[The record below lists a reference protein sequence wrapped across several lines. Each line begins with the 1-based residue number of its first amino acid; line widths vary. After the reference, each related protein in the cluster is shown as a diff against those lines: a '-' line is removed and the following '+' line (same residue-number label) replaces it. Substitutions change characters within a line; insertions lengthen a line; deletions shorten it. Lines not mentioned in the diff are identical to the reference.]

1 MYKVVRTLDLLSQT
15 LFDSK
20 SYVITLFLFLNTSLF
35 SQNNENQW
43 IISAGYSAV
52 DLYPSGAELGRPYYP
67 QGKIFEDFFNVS
79 DHWNFGGP
87 TISVSKLISKSFYL
101 GIEMSINDI
110 KKIEGQQNIDF
121 PYYSGEVFLRKTFNN
136 RKKLRPFV
144 ESGFG
149 ISGIDR
155 GLFGDSIP
163 FSQYFSKILSP
174 SFGLQYRLTNHIG
187 LEISSSFNKALDKKG
202 ISHLR
207 HNFSVYIGLGDT
219 DKDGDG
225 IINRK
230 DKCPKIPGNPEF
242 NGCPD
247 TDGDSIPDPED
258 KCPEVFG
265 EQVNNGCPNTD
276 NLSKENKMS
285 FDDNLESQIG
295 TESSTFSDN
304 ISNMSNQSSDEKADI
319 TQEENTSEIKIPD
332 DQMLIYFPAN
342 SSRVLGKKTIKKLK
356 NVVGI
361 LLSEMDLK
369 VLLEGH
375 SSNDG
380 DFSINL
386 NLSRQRANIVRDFLI
401 EEGIESNRISVKA
414 LGEDEPI
421 FDNNTTQGRVLNR
434 CVLIIIKR

>member
-20 SYVITLFLFLNTSLF
+20 YYIIISFLLFNTSLF

-43 IISAGYSAV
+43 IFSVGYSAV
-52 DLYPSGAELGRPYYP
+52 DLYPSGAKEGKPYYS
-67 QGKIFEDFFNVS
+67 QGKVFEDFFNVS

-87 TISVSKLISKSFYL
+87 TISVSKLIVKSFYL
-101 GIEMSINDI
+101 GIEMSINEI
-110 KKIEGQQNIDF
+110 KKIEGQDKIDF

-136 RKKLRPFV
+136 KKKLRPFIK
-144 ESGFG
+144 SGFG

-163 FSQYFSKILSP
+163 FSQYFSKTLSP
-174 SFGLQYRLTNHIG
+174 SFGAQFRLTDHIG
-187 LEISSSFNKALDKKG
+187 FEISSSFNKAIDKKG
-202 ISHLR
+202 ITHLR
-207 HNFSVYIGLGDT
+207 HNASLYIGLGDT

-230 DKCPKIPGNPEF
+230 DKCPKIPGLSEF

-247 TDGDSIPDPED
+247 ADSDGIPDPED
-258 KCPEVFG
+258 KCPEIFG
-265 EQVNNGCPNTD
+265 EQVNNGCPEAD
-276 NLSKENKMS
+276 NLSEENKMQVDENS
-285 FDDNLESQIG
+285 ESQIG
-295 TESSTFSDN
+295 TESPTFSDN
-304 ISNMSNQSSDEKADI
+304 ISSIDQQSFEDKLVALEDEKI
-319 TQEENTSEIKIPD
+319 SNTTLPD
-332 DQMLIYFPAN
+332 EQMLIYFPAN
-342 SSRVLGKKTIKKLK
+342 SSRVLGKTTIKKLK
-356 NVVGI
+356 NIVDI

-386 NLSRQRANIVRDFLI
+386 NLSQQRANIARDFLI

-421 FDNNTTQGRVLNR
+421 YDNNKTQGRVLNR
-434 CVLIIIKR
+434 CVLIIIK

>member
-1 MYKVVRTLDLLSQT
+1 MYKVVRILDLLIKT
-15 LFDSK
+15 LFD
-20 SYVITLFLFLNTSLF
+20 YRPYFITLFLFLNTSLF

-52 DLYPSGAELGRPYYP
+52 DLYPSSAEVGRPYYP

-87 TISVSKLISKSFYL
+87 TISISKLISKSFYL

-110 KKIEGQQNIDF
+110 KKIEGQQKIDF
-121 PYYSGEVFLRKTFNN
+121 PYYSGEVFVRKTFNN
-136 RKKLRPFV
+136 KKRLRPFV
-144 ESGFG
+144 KSGFG

-163 FSQYFSKILSP
+163 FSQYFSKTLSP
-174 SFGLQYRLTNHIG
+174 SFGAQFRITNHIG
-187 LEISSSFNKALDKKG
+187 IEISSSFNKAIDKKG
-202 ISHLR
+202 ITHLR
-207 HNFSVYIGLGDT
+207 HNASLYIGLGDT

-230 DKCPKIPGNPEF
+230 DKCPKIPGLPEF

-247 TDGDSIPDPED
+247 ADSDGIPDPED

-265 EQVNNGCPNTD
+265 EKAENGCPKVNE
-276 NLSKENKMS
+276 LSEEHEMTVNENK
-285 FDDNLESQIG
+285 EIQIG
-295 TESSTFSDN
+295 TESSTFTDN

-319 TQEENTSEIKIPD
+319 LQEENISKIKIPD

-342 SSRVLGKKTIKKLK
+342 SSKVLGKTTIKKLK
-356 NVVGI
+356 NVVST
-361 LLSEMDLK
+361 LLNQMDLK

-380 DFSINL
+380 DFTINL
-386 NLSRQRANIVRDFLI
+386 NLSQQRANIVKNFFI
-401 EEGIESNRISVKA
+401 GEGVESNRISVKS

-421 FDNNTTQGRVLNR
+421 FDNNTSQGRTLNR
-434 CVLIIIKR
+434 CVLIIIR

>member
-1 MYKVVRTLDLLSQT
+1 MYKVVRTLDILSQT

-20 SYVITLFLFLNTSLF
+20 YYIIISFLLFNTSLF

-43 IISAGYSAV
+43 IFSVGYSAV
-52 DLYPSGAELGRPYYP
+52 DLYPSGAKEGKPYYP
-67 QGKIFEDFFNVS
+67 QGKVFEDFFNVS

-110 KKIEGQQNIDF
+110 KKIEGQDKIDF

-136 RKKLRPFV
+136 KKKLRPFV
-144 ESGFG
+144 KSGFG

-163 FSQYFSKILSP
+163 FSQYFSKTFSP
-174 SFGLQYRLTNHIG
+174 SFGVQFRLTDHIG
-187 LEISSSFNKALDKKG
+187 FEISSSFNKAIDKKG
-202 ISHLR
+202 ITHLR
-207 HNFSVYIGLGDT
+207 HNASLYIGLGDT

-230 DKCPKIPGNPEF
+230 DNCPKIPGLPEF

-247 TDGDSIPDPED
+247 ADNDGIPDPED

-265 EQVNNGCPNTD
+265 EKADNGCPEVKE
-276 NLSKENKMS
+276 LSEEHEMMVNGNK
-285 FDDNLESQIG
+285 ESQIG
-295 TESSTFSDN
+295 TVSSTFTDN
-304 ISNMSNQSSDEKADI
+304 ISNMSQQSSDVKADI
-319 TQEENTSEIKIPD
+319 TQEENISRIKIPD

-361 LLSEMDLK
+361 LLNEMDLK

-380 DFSINL
+380 DFTINL
-386 NLSRQRANIVRDFLI
+386 NLSQQRANIVRDFLI

-421 FDNNTTQGRVLNR
+421 FDNNTSQGRVLNR
-434 CVLIIIKR
+434 CVLIIIK

>member
-1 MYKVVRTLDLLSQT
+1 MYKVVRTLDILSQT

-20 SYVITLFLFLNTSLF
+20 YYIIISFLLFNTSLF

-43 IISAGYSAV
+43 IFSLGYSAV
-52 DLYPSGAELGRPYYP
+52 DLYPSGAKEGKPYYP
-67 QGKIFEDFFNVS
+67 QGKVFEDFFNVS

-87 TISVSKLISKSFYL
+87 TISISKLILKSFYL
-101 GIEMSINDI
+101 GIEMSINEI
-110 KKIEGQQNIDF
+110 KKIEGQDKIDF

-136 RKKLRPFV
+136 KKKLRPFV
-144 ESGFG
+144 KSGFG

-163 FSQYFSKILSP
+163 FSQYFSKTLSP

-187 LEISSSFNKALDKKG
+187 FEISSSFNKAIDKKG
-202 ISHLR
+202 ITHLR
-207 HNFSVYIGLGDT
+207 HNASLYIGLGDT

-230 DKCPKIPGNPEF
+230 DKCPKIPGLPEF

-247 TDGDSIPDPED
+247 ADSDGIPDPED

-265 EQVNNGCPNTD
+265 EKAENGCPKVNE
-276 NLSKENKMS
+276 LSEENEMTVNENK
-285 FDDNLESQIG
+285 EIQIG
-295 TESSTFSDN
+295 TESSTFTDN

-319 TQEENTSEIKIPD
+319 LQEENISKIKIPD

-361 LLSEMDLK
+361 LLNEMDLK

-380 DFSINL
+380 DFTINL
-386 NLSRQRANIVRDFLI
+386 NLSQQRANIVRDFLI

-434 CVLIIIKR
+434 CVLIIIK

>member
-1 MYKVVRTLDLLSQT
+1 MYKVVRTLDILSQT

-20 SYVITLFLFLNTSLF
+20 YYIIISFLLFNASLF

-43 IISAGYSAV
+43 IFSVGYSAV
-52 DLYPSGAELGRPYYP
+52 DLYPSGAKEGTPYYP
-67 QGKIFEDFFNVS
+67 QGKVFEDFFNVS

-87 TISVSKLISKSFYL
+87 TISISKLIVKSFYL
-101 GIEMSINDI
+101 GIEMSINEI
-110 KKIEGQQNIDF
+110 KKIESQDMIDF

-136 RKKLRPFV
+136 KKKLRPFIK
-144 ESGFG
+144 SGFG

-155 GLFGDSIP
+155 GIFGDSIP
-163 FSQYFSKILSP
+163 FSQYFSKTLSP

-187 LEISSSFNKALDKKG
+187 FEISSSFNKAIDKKG
-202 ISHLR
+202 ITHLR
-207 HNFSVYIGLGDT
+207 HNASLYIGLGDT
-219 DKDGDG
+219 DKDRDG

-230 DKCPKIPGNPEF
+230 DKCPKIPGLPEF

-247 TDGDSIPDPED
+247 ADSDGIPDPED

-265 EQVNNGCPNTD
+265 EKADNGCPKVNE
-276 NLSKENKMS
+276 LSEEHEMTVNENK
-285 FDDNLESQIG
+285 EIQIG
-295 TESSTFSDN
+295 TESSTFTDN

-319 TQEENTSEIKIPD
+319 LQEENISKIKIPD

-342 SSRVLGKKTIKKLK
+342 SSSVLGKKTIKKLK

-361 LLSEMDLK
+361 LLNEMDLK

-380 DFSINL
+380 DFTINL
-386 NLSRQRANIVRDFLI
+386 NLSQQRANIVKDFLI
-401 EEGIESNRISVKA
+401 GEGVESNRISVKA

-421 FDNNTTQGRVLNR
+421 FDNNTSQGRALNR
-434 CVLIIIKR
+434 CVLIIIR

>member
-1 MYKVVRTLDLLSQT
+1 MYKVVRILDLLFQT
-15 LFDSK
+15 LFD
-20 SYVITLFLFLNTSLF
+20 YRPYFITLFLFLNTSLF

-52 DLYPSGAELGRPYYP
+52 DLYPSGAEVGRPYYP

-87 TISVSKLISKSFYL
+87 TISISKLISKSFYL

-110 KKIEGQQNIDF
+110 KKIEGQQKIDF

-136 RKKLRPFV
+136 KKRLRPFV
-144 ESGFG
+144 KSGFG

-163 FSQYFSKILSP
+163 FSQYFSKTLSP
-174 SFGLQYRLTNHIG
+174 SFGAQFRITNHIG
-187 LEISSSFNKALDKKG
+187 IEISSSFNKALDKKG

-207 HNFSVYIGLGDT
+207 HNFSVYLGLGDT

-230 DKCPKIPGNPEF
+230 DKCPKIPGLPEF

-247 TDGDSIPDPED
+247 TDADGIPDPED
-258 KCPEVFG
+258 KCPEVSG
-265 EQVNNGCPNTD
+265 ELVNNGCPGAE
-276 NLSKENKMS
+276 NLSQENKIL
-285 FDDNLESQIG
+285 DDENLENQIG
-295 TESSTFSDN
+295 TESPTISNN
-304 ISNMSNQSSDEKADI
+304 ISSINKQSSEEKVDI
-319 TQEENTSEIKIPD
+319 VQEENMAETKLPEE
-332 DQMLIYFPAN
+332 QMLIYFPAN
-342 SSRVLGKKTIKKLK
+342 SSRVLGKTTIKKLK
-356 NVVGI
+356 NVVSI
-361 LLSEMDLK
+361 LLNQMDLK

-380 DFSINL
+380 DFTINL
-386 NLSRQRANIVRDFLI
+386 NLSQQRANIVKDFLI
-401 EEGIESNRISVKA
+401 GEGVESNRISVKS

-421 FDNNTTQGRVLNR
+421 YDNNTSQGRALNR
-434 CVLIIIKR
+434 CVLIIIR

>member
-20 SYVITLFLFLNTSLF
+20 YYIIISFLLFNTSLF

-43 IISAGYSAV
+43 IISVGYSAV
-52 DLYPSGAELGRPYYP
+52 DLYPSGAEVGRSYYP

-87 TISVSKLISKSFYL
+87 TISISKLISKSFYL

-110 KKIEGQQNIDF
+110 KKIEGQQKIDF

-136 RKKLRPFV
+136 KKRLRPFV
-144 ESGFG
+144 KSGFG

-163 FSQYFSKILSP
+163 FSQYFSKTLSP
-174 SFGLQYRLTNHIG
+174 SFGAQFRITNHIG
-187 LEISSSFNKALDKKG
+187 IEISSSFNKALDKKG

-207 HNFSVYIGLGDT
+207 HNFSVYLGLGDT

-230 DKCPKIPGNPEF
+230 DKCPKIPGLPEF

-247 TDGDSIPDPED
+247 TDADGIPDPED
-258 KCPEVFG
+258 KCPEVSG
-265 EQVNNGCPNTD
+265 ELVNNGCPGAE
-276 NLSKENKMS
+276 NLSQENKII
-285 FDDNLESQIG
+285 DDENLESQIG
-295 TESSTFSDN
+295 TESPTISDN
-304 ISNMSNQSSDEKADI
+304 ISSIDQQSSEDKLGALEDEKISKI
-319 TQEENTSEIKIPD
+319 TLPD
-332 DQMLIYFPAN
+332 QQMLIYFPAN
-342 SSRVLGKKTIKKLK
+342 SSKVLGKTTIKKLK
-356 NVVGI
+356 NVVST
-361 LLSEMDLK
+361 LLNQRDLK

-380 DFSINL
+380 DFTINL
-386 NLSRQRANIVRDFLI
+386 NLSQQRANIVKDFLI
-401 EEGIESNRISVKA
+401 GEGVESNRISVKS

-421 FDNNTTQGRVLNR
+421 FDNNTSQGRTLNR
-434 CVLIIIKR
+434 CVLIIIR

>member
-1 MYKVVRTLDLLSQT
+1 MYKVVRTLDLFSQT

-20 SYVITLFLFLNTSLF
+20 SYVITIFLFLNTSLF

-52 DLYPSGAELGRPYYP
+52 DLYPSGAKEGKPYYP
-67 QGKIFEDFFNVS
+67 QGKVFEDFFNVS

-87 TISVSKLISKSFYL
+87 TISVSKLIVKSFYL
-101 GIEMSINDI
+101 GIEMSINEI
-110 KKIEGQQNIDF
+110 KKIEGQDKIDF

-136 RKKLRPFV
+136 KKKLRPFIK
-144 ESGFG
+144 SGFG

-163 FSQYFSKILSP
+163 FSQYFSKTLSP
-174 SFGLQYRLTNHIG
+174 SFGAQFRLTDHIG
-187 LEISSSFNKALDKKG
+187 FEISSSFNKAIDKKG
-202 ISHLR
+202 ITHLR
-207 HNFSVYIGLGDT
+207 HNASLYIGLGDT

-230 DKCPKIPGNPEF
+230 DKCPKIPGLSEF

-247 TDGDSIPDPED
+247 ADSDGIPDPED
-258 KCPEVFG
+258 KCPEIFG
-265 EQVNNGCPNTD
+265 EQVNNGCPEAD
-276 NLSKENKMS
+276 NLSEENKMQVDENS
-285 FDDNLESQIG
+285 ESQIG
-295 TESSTFSDN
+295 TESPTFSDN
-304 ISNMSNQSSDEKADI
+304 ISSIDQQSFEDKLVALEDEKI
-319 TQEENTSEIKIPD
+319 SNTTLPD
-332 DQMLIYFPAN
+332 EQMLIYFPAN
-342 SSRVLGKKTIKKLK
+342 SSRVLGKTTIKKLK
-356 NVVGI
+356 NIVDI

-386 NLSRQRANIVRDFLI
+386 NLSQQRANIARDFLI

-421 FDNNTTQGRVLNR
+421 YDNNKTQGRVLNR
-434 CVLIIIKR
+434 CVLIIIK

>member
-20 SYVITLFLFLNTSLF
+20 YYIIISFLLFNTSLF

-43 IISAGYSAV
+43 IFSVGYSAV
-52 DLYPSGAELGRPYYP
+52 DLYPSGAKEGKPYYS
-67 QGKIFEDFFNVS
+67 QGKVFEDFFNVS

-87 TISVSKLISKSFYL
+87 TISVSKLIVKSFYL
-101 GIEMSINDI
+101 GIEMSINEI
-110 KKIEGQQNIDF
+110 KKIEGQDKIDF

-136 RKKLRPFV
+136 KKKLRPFV
-144 ESGFG
+144 KSGFG

-163 FSQYFSKILSP
+163 FSQYFSKTLSP
-174 SFGLQYRLTNHIG
+174 SFGFQYRLTNHIG
-187 LEISSSFNKALDKKG
+187 FEISSSFNKAIDKKG
-202 ISHLR
+202 ITHLR
-207 HNFSVYIGLGDT
+207 HNASLYIGLGDT

-230 DKCPKIPGNPEF
+230 DKCPKIPGNPQF

-258 KCPEVFG
+258 KCPEIFG
-265 EQVNNGCPNTD
+265 EQVNNGCPEAD
-276 NLSKENKMS
+276 NLSEENKMS
-285 FDDNLESQIG
+285 INENLESQIG
-295 TESSTFSDN
+295 TESPTFSDN
-304 ISNMSNQSSDEKADI
+304 TSKLRQQSSDEKVDI
-319 TQEENTSEIKIPD
+319 IQEDNVSKTKLPD
-332 DQMLIYFPAN
+332 QQMLIYFPAN
-342 SSRVLGKKTIKKLK
+342 SSRVLGKTTIKKLK
-356 NVVGI
+356 NVVST
-361 LLSEMDLK
+361 LLNQMDLK

-380 DFSINL
+380 DSAL
-386 NLSRQRANIVRDFLI
+386 NLSLSAKRANIVKDFLI
-401 EEGIESNRISVKA
+401 EEGIESNRITVKA

-421 FDNNTTQGRVLNR
+421 YDNDKTQGRVLNR
-434 CVLIIIKR
+434 CVLIIIN

>member
-1 MYKVVRTLDLLSQT
+1 MYKVVRTLDILSQT

-20 SYVITLFLFLNTSLF
+20 YYIIISFLLFNTSLF

-43 IISAGYSAV
+43 IFSVGYSAV
-52 DLYPSGAELGRPYYP
+52 DLYPSGAKEGTPYYP
-67 QGKIFEDFFNVS
+67 QGKVFEDFFNVS

-87 TISVSKLISKSFYL
+87 TISISKLIVKSFYL
-101 GIEMSINDI
+101 GIEMSINEI
-110 KKIEGQQNIDF
+110 KKIENQDKIDF

-136 RKKLRPFV
+136 KKKLRPFV
-144 ESGFG
+144 KSGFG

-163 FSQYFSKILSP
+163 FSQYFSKTLSP

-187 LEISSSFNKALDKKG
+187 FEISSSFNKAIDKKG
-202 ISHLR
+202 ITHLR
-207 HNFSVYIGLGDT
+207 HNASLYIGLGDT

-230 DKCPKIPGNPEF
+230 DKCPKIPGLPEF

-247 TDGDSIPDPED
+247 ADSDGIPDPED

-265 EQVNNGCPNTD
+265 EKAENGCPEVKE
-276 NLSKENKMS
+276 LSEEHEMTVNENK
-285 FDDNLESQIG
+285 EIQIG
-295 TESSTFSDN
+295 TESSTFTDN

-319 TQEENTSEIKIPD
+319 LQEENISKIKIPD

-356 NVVGI
+356 NIVGI
-361 LLSEMDLK
+361 LLNEMDLK

-386 NLSRQRANIVRDFLI
+386 NLSQQRANIVRDFLI

-434 CVLIIIKR
+434 CVLIIIK

>member
-1 MYKVVRTLDLLSQT
+1 
-15 LFDSK
+15 
-20 SYVITLFLFLNTSLF
+20 
-35 SQNNENQW
+35 
-43 IISAGYSAV
+43 
-52 DLYPSGAELGRPYYP
+52 
-67 QGKIFEDFFNVS
+67 
-79 DHWNFGGP
+79 
-87 TISVSKLISKSFYL
+87 
-101 GIEMSINDI
+101 MSINDI
-110 KKIEGQQNIDF
+110 KKIEGQQKIDF

-136 RKKLRPFV
+136 KKRLRPFV
-144 ESGFG
+144 KSGFG

-163 FSQYFSKILSP
+163 FSQYFSKTLSP
-174 SFGLQYRLTNHIG
+174 SFGAQFRITNHIG
-187 LEISSSFNKALDKKG
+187 IEISSSFNKAIDKKG
-202 ISHLR
+202 ITHLR
-207 HNFSVYIGLGDT
+207 HNASLYIGLGDT

-230 DKCPKIPGNPEF
+230 DKCPKIPGLPEF

-247 TDGDSIPDPED
+247 ADSDGIPDPED

-265 EQVNNGCPNTD
+265 EKAENGCPKVNE
-276 NLSKENKMS
+276 LSEEHEMTVNENK
-285 FDDNLESQIG
+285 EIQIG
-295 TESSTFSDN
+295 TESSTFTDN

-319 TQEENTSEIKIPD
+319 LQEENISKIKIPD

-361 LLSEMDLK
+361 LLNEMDLK

-380 DFSINL
+380 DFTINL
-386 NLSRQRANIVRDFLI
+386 NLSQQRANIVRDFLI

-434 CVLIIIKR
+434 CVLIIIK

>member
-1 MYKVVRTLDLLSQT
+1 MYKVVRILDLLFQT
-15 LFDSK
+15 LFD
-20 SYVITLFLFLNTSLF
+20 YRPYFITLFLFLNTSLF

-52 DLYPSGAELGRPYYP
+52 DLYPSGAEVGRPYYP

-87 TISVSKLISKSFYL
+87 TISISKLISKSFYL

-110 KKIEGQQNIDF
+110 KKIEGQQKIDF

-136 RKKLRPFV
+136 KKRLRPFV
-144 ESGFG
+144 KSGFG

-163 FSQYFSKILSP
+163 FSQYFSKTLSP
-174 SFGLQYRLTNHIG
+174 SFGAQFRITNHIG
-187 LEISSSFNKALDKKG
+187 IEISSSFNKALDKKG

-207 HNFSVYIGLGDT
+207 HNFSVYLGLGDT

-230 DKCPKIPGNPEF
+230 DKCPKIPGLPEF

-247 TDGDSIPDPED
+247 TDGDGIPDPED
-258 KCPEVFG
+258 KCPEVSG
-265 EQVNNGCPNTD
+265 ELVNNGCPRVE
-276 NLSKENKMS
+276 NLSQENKIL
-285 FDDNLESQIG
+285 DDENLESQIG
-295 TESSTFSDN
+295 TESSTISDN
-304 ISNMSNQSSDEKADI
+304 ISIIDRQSSEEKVDI
-319 TQEENTSEIKIPD
+319 IQEENVAETKLPEE
-332 DQMLIYFPAN
+332 QMLIYFPAN
-342 SSRVLGKKTIKKLK
+342 SSRVLGKTTIKKLK
-356 NVVGI
+356 NVVSI
-361 LLSEMDLK
+361 LLNQMDLK

-380 DFSINL
+380 DFTINL
-386 NLSRQRANIVRDFLI
+386 NLSQQRANIVKDFLI
-401 EEGIESNRISVKA
+401 GEGVESNRISVKS

-421 FDNNTTQGRVLNR
+421 YDNNTSQGRALNR
-434 CVLIIIKR
+434 CVLIIIK

>member
-1 MYKVVRTLDLLSQT
+1 MNKKSGILNFISIAFKRV
-15 LFDSK
+15 LFFFN
-20 SYVITLFLFLNTSLF
+20 ILFLLKSGLLF
-35 SQNNENQW
+35 SQKNENQW

-87 TISVSKLISKSFYL
+87 TISISKLVVKSFYL
-101 GIEMSINDI
+101 GVEMSINEI
-110 KKIEGQQNIDF
+110 KKIEGKQKIDF

-136 RKKLRPFV
+136 KKRLRPFV
-144 ESGFG
+144 KSGFG

-163 FSQYFSKILSP
+163 FSQYFSKTLSP
-174 SFGLQYRLTNHIG
+174 SFGAQFRITNHVGI
-187 LEISSSFNKALDKKG
+187 EISSSFNKALDKKG

-207 HNFSVYIGLGDT
+207 HNFSVYLGLGDT

-247 TDGDSIPDPED
+247 TDGDGIPDPED
-258 KCPEVFG
+258 KCPEVSG
-265 EQVNNGCPNTD
+265 DLVNNGCPNAE
-276 NLSKENKMS
+276 NLSEENKKQV
-285 FDDNLESQIG
+285 DENLESQIG
-295 TESSTFSDN
+295 TESPTFTEN
-304 ISNMSNQSSDEKADI
+304 ISNTDQQSSDEIAD
-319 TQEENTSEIKIPD
+319 TLRDEKISKINLPD
-332 DQMLIYFPAN
+332 QQMLIYFPAN
-342 SSRVLGKKTIKKLK
+342 SSRVLGKTTIKKLK
-356 NVVGI
+356 NVVAT
-361 LLSEMDLK
+361 LLNQMDLN

-380 DFSINL
+380 DSDL
-386 NLSRQRANIVRDFLI
+386 NLSLSEKRANIVKDFLI
-401 EEGIESNRISVKA
+401 EEGIELNRISVQA

-421 FDNNTTQGRVLNR
+421 FDNDTTEGRVLNR
-434 CVLIIIKR
+434 CVLIIIK